1 MKIILMIAA
10 VFAVLLV
17 IGLVA
22 VFALI
27 SIAALV
33 LLSLFAAGL
42 INFNKPGKGKQFE
55 KNNPHISKDGETLV
69 SAHRSGAGIAPENTL
84 MAFQHC
90 LNSKDFKVD
99 VFEFD
104 LQLTKDGHLILLHDD
119 TLDRTTN
126 ACEHFGE
133 KDVSPSTKTLAE
145 LRELNFGENFE
156 DENGNYPY
164 RGLRGNDIPANLRAV
179 TLDEV
184 FDLIESTKKHQYII
198 ELKDPREQ
206 GYKACDELYRILKQ
220 RDMLEQVVFGT
231 FNNEVSK
238 YATKHHPDL
247 LRSACP
253 KEVFYFYMC
262 AVANIRIKPT
272 TFAFSALQIPTD
284 KYTGV
289 RLGTKRIVEYAHR
302 HNIAVQYWTINQTWE
317 MDYLKSI
324 NADCIMTD
332 LPDVAYRIF
341 NERL

>member
-1 MKIILMIAA
+1 MKILI
-10 VFAVLLV
+10 AVLLIIIALFFGFV
-17 IGLVA
+17 FSLVSLVVLGLLAMFV
-22 VFALI
+22 
-27 SIAALV
+27 
-33 LLSLFAAGL
+33 AGL
-42 INFNKPGKGKQFE
+42 MNFNKPGKGQQFE
-55 KNNPHISKDGETLV
+55 KTNPHISEDGETLI

-133 KDVSPSTKTLAE
+133 KDVSPATKTLAE
-145 LRELNFGENFE
+145 LRELNFGENFR
-156 DENGNYPY
+156 DENGNFPY
-164 RGLRGNDIPANLRAV
+164 RGLRGQDIPANLRAV
-179 TLDEV
+179 TLSEV
-184 FDLIESTKKHQYII
+184 FDLIESVKEHQYII

-206 GYKACDELYRILKQ
+206 GYKACDELYRILKERGMLQ
-220 RDMLEQVVFGT
+220 RVVFGT

-238 YATKHHPDL
+238 YATQHHPDL

-253 KEVFYFYMC
+253 KDVFWFYMC
-262 AVANIRIKPT
+262 AVLNIKIKPT

-284 KYTGV
+284 KYMGV

-317 MDYLKSI
+317 MDYLRAI

-332 LPDVAYRIF
+332 LPDVAYKIF
-341 NERL
+341 NERR